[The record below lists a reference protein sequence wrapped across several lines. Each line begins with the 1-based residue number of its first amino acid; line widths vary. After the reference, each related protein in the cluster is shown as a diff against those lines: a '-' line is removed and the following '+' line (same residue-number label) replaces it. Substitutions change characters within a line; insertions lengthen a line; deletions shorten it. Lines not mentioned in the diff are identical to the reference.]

1 VPYPET
7 AMRQK
12 RSKTKLNKA
21 IDPLTKGLEQQMEYS
36 TFIQPGDLLAH
47 IDDPNWSIVDCRFDL
62 QDTSAG
68 ERAYKE
74 THIPGAIY
82 THLDRDL
89 SAPRTGS
96 NGRHPLPSIEDMA
109 ARFSRWGI
117 DSQTQVVAYDSRGG
131 GFAARIW
138 WVLRFLG
145 HDAVAILEGGF
156 PAWERAGYPTR
167 SGEEDRSPAQF
178 EARVRPEM
186 RIDIDELQGN
196 LAVFSG
202 HLIDSRAPE
211 RYRGEKEPLD
221 PVAGH
226 IPGALN
232 RFWAAN
238 LDERDGLLAEK
249 TLRQVFSTLIGD
261 KEPGNLVV
269 YCGSGVTGCFNLL
282 VMEHLGLTGA
292 RLLPGSWSEWCS
304 NSDRPVAVGPEP

>member
-1 VPYPET
+1 
-7 AMRQK
+7 MK
-12 RSKTKLNKA
+12 
-21 IDPLTKGLEQQMEYS
+21 YS
-36 TFIQPGDLLAH
+36 TFILPEDLLAH
-47 IDDPNWSIVDCRFDL
+47 IDNPNWAIVDCRFDL

-82 THLDRDL
+82 AHLDRDL
-89 SAPRTGS
+89 SAPRTS
-96 NGRHPLPSIEDMA
+96 TNGRHPLPSIEDMA
-109 ARFSRWGI
+109 ARFSQWGI

-138 WVLRFLG
+138 WALRYLG

-156 PAWERAGYPTR
+156 PAWERFDFPTK
-167 SGEEDRSPAQF
+167 SGVEESSPARF
-178 EARVRPEM
+178 TASVRPEM
-186 RIDIDELQGN
+186 RIDIDELRAN
-196 LAVFSG
+196 LDDYSG
-202 HLIDSRAPE
+202 RLIDSRTPE
-211 RYRGEKEPLD
+211 RYRGEEEPLD

-238 LDERDGLLAEK
+238 LDERDGLLPEK
-249 TLRQVFSTLIGD
+249 TLREGFSTLIGVQA
-261 KEPGNLVV
+261 PGDLVV

-292 RLLPGSWSEWCS
+292 RLLPGSWSAWCADA
-304 NSDRPVAVGPEP
+304 DRPVAVGPEP